1 MVSAVTRSP
10 ASNQRRLGWKV
21 IRLLRKHRRMALAL
35 GLLILLASALDIAV
49 PFLTKGLIDKIMHSF
64 GTKSGDSIRTLGT
77 AAAAIFAAT
86 AATRLLRSFYN
97 YRLVLCASRAED
109 EVKNAAFANFL
120 RLDTAFHTKVNS
132 GEIVG
137 ALDRGGTAIFVIL
150 NEILGQNLLPP
161 LLIAIGVMVSLLA
174 KNGWMALIVFA
185 PLPAYLLAISR
196 LGGRMQGVEQEVSRA
211 FENVT
216 KESYDISS
224 NVRLVKKFGREC
236 QETNTQLELLQSAR
250 AKHHQAER
258 LWAFT
263 ENIQSLIATAGRVG
277 VIALGGFFVLTRRC
291 TMGDYVLFIAM
302 QDMIYGPISQLSVIV
317 PKLRRNLSRAERL
330 FEILEE
336 KPRICDSPGATVLKP
351 VEHSVEFR
359 GLSFQYPGTDRWA
372 LSNINL
378 QVPAGF
384 TVALIGISGSG
395 KSTLMNLLQRL
406 YDPQG
411 GGILI
416 DGEDIRNVTQESL
429 REQIAV
435 VPQEIDLFSRSVL
448 ANIGYGRDSI
458 SPSEVEQAARL
469 AQAHEF
475 IDRCD
480 HKYQTE
486 VGERGAKLSGGERQR
501 IGIARAIAR
510 NPKILILDEATSHLD
525 NESERL
531 IQVAMESVTR
541 GRTSFII
548 AHRLSTIRKADMVV
562 VFNEGGVEAVGT
574 HEQLWSS
581 SPTYRKLHGIHL
593 AEHSGPKTAPAQ
605 ETLDELPMTG

>member
-1 MVSAVTRSP
+1 MVSAATTSP
-10 ASNQRRLGWKV
+10 ASTQRRLGWKV
-21 IRLLRKHRRMALAL
+21 IRLLRKHRRMAVGL

-64 GTKSGDSIRTLGT
+64 GAKSSDSVRTLGT
-77 AAAAIFAAT
+77 AAVAIFAAT

-97 YRLVLCASRAED
+97 YRLVLSASQAED

-120 RLDTAFHTKVNS
+120 RLDTAFHTKVNT

-137 ALDRGGTAIFVIL
+137 ALDRGGTAIFVML

-161 LLIAIGVMVSLLA
+161 LLIAIGVMASLLA
-174 KNGWMALIVFA
+174 KNGWIALIVFA

-196 LGGRMQGVEQEVSRA
+196 LGSRMQGVEQEVSRA

-250 AKHHQAER
+250 AKHHEAER

-263 ENIQSLIATAGRVG
+263 ENIQSFIATAGRVA

-302 QDMIYGPISQLSVIV
+302 QDMIYGPISQLSVII

-336 KPRICDSPGATVLKP
+336 KPRICDLPGATVLKP
-351 VEHSVEFR
+351 IERSVEFR
-359 GLSFQYPGTDRWA
+359 ALSFQYPGTDRWA
-372 LSNINL
+372 LDNINL

-384 TVALIGISGSG
+384 TVALIGVSGSG

-406 YDPQG
+406 YDPQHG
-411 GGILI
+411 SILI
-416 DGEDIRNVTQESL
+416 DGEDIRNITQESL
-429 REQIAV
+429 RKQIAV

-458 SPSEVEQAARL
+458 SPNEVEQAARL

-480 HKYQTE
+480 DKYQTE

-501 IGIARAIAR
+501 IGIARAITR
-510 NPKILILDEATSHLD
+510 NPRILILDEATSHLD

-531 IQVAMESVTR
+531 IQAAMESVTR

-562 VFNEGGVEAVGT
+562 VFNEGGVEAAGT

-593 AEHSGPKTAPAQ
+593 AEHPGPKTVAAQ
-605 ETLDELPMTG
+605 ETRDEFPMAG